1 VVVEVDL
8 WLVVVVW
15 DVDDVVVRPAFLF
28 GDTEHAEAVSVNPT
42 RSAQSATLHGRP
54 FR

>member
-1 VVVEVDL
+1 VVEVDV
-8 WLVVVVW
+8 WSVVDVW
-15 DVDDVVVRPAFLF
+15 EVDDVVCPAPLLPA
-28 GDTEHAEAVSVNPT
+28 TEHAEAVSVNPT